1 MAKKAKKAALAAG
14 EQLVTKVRDS
24 ATQIWLAG
32 LGAFSKAQQ
41 EGSSW
46 FNALVKEGEQ
56 VQKRTQKIA
65 GETVSD
71 IRGRVAEFRDNATGT
86 WDKLEHVFE
95 QRVARALHS
104 LNVPTKRD
112 IDHLS
117 QRVAE
122 LTAVANKLSSTMSHE
137 KPH

>member
-1 MAKKAKKAALAAG
+1 M
-14 EQLVTKVRDS
+14 
-24 ATQIWLAG
+24 
-32 LGAFSKAQQ
+32 
-41 EGSSW
+41 
-46 FNALVKEGEQ
+46 
-56 VQKRTQKIA
+56 QKRTQKIA
-65 GETVSD
+65 GETVAD
-71 IRGRVAEFRDNATGT
+71 IRGRVTEFRDHATGA

-104 LNVPTKRD
+104 LNVPTKKD

-137 KPH
+137 KRH

>member
-1 MAKKAKKAALAAG
+1 MAKKVKKAAVASG
-14 EQLVTKVRDS
+14 EQLVTKIRDS
-24 ATQIWLAG
+24 AAQIWLAG

-41 EGSSW
+41 EGTQL
-46 FNALVKEGEQ
+46 FNALVKEGEA
-56 VQKRTQKIA
+56 VQKRTKKVA
-65 GETVSD
+65 GDT
-71 IRGRVAEFRDNATGT
+71 VAEFRDNATGA

-122 LTAVANKLSSTMSHE
+122 LTSVASELSTTMGHE
-137 KPH
+137 KRHSPAA